1 MLIYMGDLMGLF
13 EKFFEPGYMVLNDFD
28 KNYEFNKRKMK
39 EYIDRFRKDNQKF
52 ICCITDEFEDA
63 VNQWK
68 IDKEYLKNI
77 SGSEFFSRYIAI
89 MMQNLKVYNMY
100 FRSLDNSKRKKE
112 VNKIVA
118 KLIDTY
124 DVLVFVLVTFLR
136 YEKNQNVYFECKS
149 TRTIEGGKFL
159 YNPSDESKRYID
171 FIVKLMN
178 SAVLLINAMRENDN
192 TKMHKEFQTV
202 SNLNIIN
209 ELTED
214 PFEL

>member
-1 MLIYMGDLMGLF
+1 MGLF

-39 EYIDRFRKDNQKF
+39 EYLDKFRKDNQKF
-52 ICCITDEFEDA
+52 IYCITDEFEDA

-89 MMQNLKVYNMY
+89 MIQNLRVYNLY

-112 VNKIVA
+112 VNKIIS

-136 YEKNQNVYFECKS
+136 YEKNQNVHFEHSS
-149 TRTIEGGKFL
+149 TRLIQGGKFL
-159 YNPSDESKRYID
+159 YNPSDENKRYID

-192 TKMHKEFQTV
+192 TKMHEEFQTV